1 MKDPRLLQ
9 GIGVSPGTAIGPAY
23 IVPWG
28 LPDVPHRVVSKK
40 DVPGEIERLQ
50 AAIAAIKERLEEL
63 RDHAAERAGHSE
75 SKIFDAQILMLE
87 DTEFIG
93 GVQRLIKENQL
104 SAERAFEF
112 KVLELRALW
121 AQSESQMLRQRR
133 ADLSGIGIRVLQ
145 RLMGQSIEDVLGPRG
160 GAPAI
165 LFTRELTPGLT
176 VEFSREHVAGFA
188 SAEGTSTSHAAILAH
203 SLGIPCVMGLVQGL
217 ESVRPH
223 GMVILDGTVGTI
235 LTDPTPEEIAEAELE
250 AERRRQLDR
259 ELASVA
265 AQPAV
270 TVDGVKVSLRSNVDL
285 PEEVGPALENGAEGV
300 GLLRTEFLVVGR
312 TELPSEDEQA
322 EYFSDIAR
330 RFEGAPVVIRTYDL
344 GGDKFPA
351 AFRPPREA
359 NPFLGWR
366 AIRVCLDEPE
376 IFRTQARAILRAR
389 LHGNVQLMLPLITQ
403 VEELERARELV
414 AESAEA
420 LQREGIEAAPDVPI
434 GVMVE
439 TPAAAM
445 LADELAQ
452 GSDFLSVG
460 SNDLTQYT
468 LAVDRG
474 NARLADRFTPLH
486 PAVVRLLKRIVD
498 AGGRAGLDV
507 SMCGEM
513 AADPRAALL
522 LVGLGYRALS
532 VSPLR
537 LPLARWLV
545 RQFDH
550 TVAES
555 IAAEVLEM
563 ATTREVVDRLTA
575 GVAGLVDVDLLP
587 AGLVARG

>member
-285 PEEVGPALENGAEGV
+285 PEEVGPALEHGAEGV

>member
-63 RDHAAERAGHSE
+63 RDHAAERAGHTE

-93 GVQRLIKENQL
+93 AVERLIKENQL

-176 VEFSREHVAGFA
+176 VEFSREHIAGFA

-259 ELASVA
+259 QLASVA

-285 PEEVGPALENGAEGV
+285 PEEVGPALEHGAEGV

-537 LPLARWLV
+537 LALARWLV